1 MDNSENRDMDKGS
14 EKGVG
19 DWEVEHEQINPSAG
33 HERRLQGVR
42 HGGMLIVRHLGVEI
56 GGGVHSW
63 TEEKG
68 RFRARAGSILGLRLE
83 LKNQLAEWLSSQG

>member
-1 MDNSENRDMDKGS
+1 MDKSENRDMDKGS

-19 DWEVEHEQINPSAG
+19 DWEVKHEQINPSAG

-56 GGGVHSW
+56 GGGCTAGQRRKEDSGQERDLSW
-63 TEEKG
+63 D
-68 RFRARAGSILGLRLE
+68 SD
-83 LKNQLAEWLSSQG
+83 LS